1 MPNHF
6 NMVAEHGLVG
16 ERLVTIKVQQT
27 RARAKANTAATGAHP
42 AAHGELVDVFVPP
55 MSRNSSFVFPCLR
68 SRSGSLRSFVLFR
81 SYAFLSALWSKRFPQ
96 WSANTNF
103 TAADQEQSTFESQPS
118 VYHAGMSCTA
128 AFPTTQRSGTTPPS
142 AKPMSRGRPQ
152 RRHLEMSRLCLR
164 AFHRNTR
171 PRRRVPTQ
179 SQQSSQMCPCSKQP
193 VVLTGSWMCQS

>member
-1 MPNHF
+1 MSWCRQCPETVHLF
-6 NMVAEHGLVG
+6 S
-16 ERLVTIKVQQT
+16 
-27 RARAKANTAATGAHP
+27 P
-42 AAHGELVDVFVPP
+42 ASDP
-55 MSRNSSFVFPCLR
+55 
-68 SRSGSLRSFVLFR
+68 GSLRSFVLFR
-81 SYAFLSALWSKRFPQ
+81 SHVFPSALWSKRFPQ

-164 AFHRNTR
+164 ALHRNTR

-193 VVLTGSWMCQS
+193 IVLTGLWMCQS